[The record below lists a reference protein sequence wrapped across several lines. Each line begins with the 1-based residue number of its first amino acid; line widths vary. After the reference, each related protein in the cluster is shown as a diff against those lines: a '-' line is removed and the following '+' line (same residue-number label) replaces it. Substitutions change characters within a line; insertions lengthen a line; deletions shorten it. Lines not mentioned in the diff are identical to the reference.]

1 MTVCNPH
8 RSVHNTVFN
17 NQTHTSNIPA
27 VSVMVANGYNV
38 SCLSITCPI
47 SMFLIVAACVV
58 LPASNRKCALMLE
71 GCVGFF
77 IM

>member
-17 NQTHTSNIPA
+17 NQTHTSDIPA
-27 VSVMVANGYNV
+27 VSVVVANGYNV

-47 SMFLIVAACVV
+47 SMFLIVATCAV
-58 LPASNRKCALMLE
+58 LPASSRKCALMLE
-71 GCVGFF
+71 SYPRFF
-77 IM
+77 TM